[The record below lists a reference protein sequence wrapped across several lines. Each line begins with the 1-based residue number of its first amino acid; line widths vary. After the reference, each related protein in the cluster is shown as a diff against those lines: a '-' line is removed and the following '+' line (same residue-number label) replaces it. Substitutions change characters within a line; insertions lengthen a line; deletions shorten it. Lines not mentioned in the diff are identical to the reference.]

1 MNLVAI
7 AGAAAVVGSVLLI
20 WWAVS
25 GDTAR
30 SLDLGR
36 ADVASRDLR
45 ERQLSQGATDRL
57 AKPGFE
63 RLGRVVRD
71 WTPAGR
77 LTALEKKL
85 ASAGSPAGWSVD
97 RLLAVKLMLAL
108 LLAGLTLLLV
118 DLSALGVLLVAAAAG
133 IGFFVP
139 DALLSRQIDER
150 NQQIRRE
157 LADVID
163 QVSMMVQAG
172 LGIDAAL
179 ARAAS
184 SSQGPIA
191 DEFTRVGQDVRV
203 GIDRSVALANMA
215 DRVDVAELRTVVA
228 ALAQAE
234 RLGSPISQTLEIQAQ
249 DLRLKRRQQAEEQA
263 MKLPV
268 KLLFPMVFCILPVL
282 LVVIL
287 APAAIDIFDTLG

>member
-1 MNLVAI
+1 MDLIVI
-7 AGAAAVVGSVLLI
+7 AGAAAVVGSLLLI

-25 GDTAR
+25 GDATS

-36 ADVASRDLR
+36 AGAPSADLR
-45 ERQLSQGATDRL
+45 DRRLSQGASDRL
-57 AKPGFE
+57 ARPGVE
-63 RLGRVVRD
+63 RLGRFVRN

-77 LTALEKKL
+77 LTALERKL
-85 ASAGSPAGWSVD
+85 ASAGSPPGWSVD
-97 RLLAVKLMLAL
+97 RLLTVKL
-108 LLAGLTLLLV
+108 LLAAV
-118 DLSALGVLLVAAAAG
+118 LSALVLLIVDLTPFGVMLVVATAV
-133 IGFFVP
+133 IGFFIP
-139 DALLSRQIDER
+139 DVLLTRQIDAR

-179 ARAAS
+179 ARAARS
-184 SSQGPIA
+184 SDGPIA
-191 DEFTRVGQDVRV
+191 EEFTRVGQDVRV
-203 GIDRSVALANMA
+203 GIERSVALANMA

-228 ALAQAE
+228 AVAQAE

-249 DLRLKRRQQAEEQA
+249 DLRLKRRQHAEEQA

-287 APAAIDIFDTLG
+287 APAAIDIFDTIS

>member
-1 MNLVAI
+1 MDGIVI
-7 AGAAAVVGSVLLI
+7 VGAAAVVGSLLLV

-25 GDTAR
+25 GDTTR

-36 ADVASRDLR
+36 VEGPSSDLR
-45 ERQLSQGATDRL
+45 ERRLSLGATDRL

-63 RLGRVVRD
+63 RLGQFVRN

-77 LTALEKKL
+77 VTAIERRL
-85 ASAGSPAGWSVD
+85 ASAGSPAEWSVD
-97 RLLAVKLMLAL
+97 RLLTVKL
-108 LLAGLTLLLV
+108 LLAIVLAGLVFLMVGATP
-118 DLSALGVLLVAAAAG
+118 LGVLLVIASAL
-133 IGFFVP
+133 IGFLVP
-139 DALLSRQIDER
+139 DVLLTRQIDAR
-150 NQQIRRE
+150 NHQIRRE

-179 ARAAS
+179 DRAARS
-184 SSQGPIA
+184 TQGPIA
-191 DEFTRVGQDVRV
+191 DEFARVGQDVRV
-203 GIDRSVALANMA
+203 GIERSVALANMA

-287 APAAIDIFDTLG
+287 APAAIDIFDTLS